1 MLQLIPYGVAAVVG
15 GFLGK
20 KYIPIIAD
28 QTFDRPPA
36 ERLPAASSPSAIE
49 FLRESITGEDSLVLA
64 TEEVPLDNRYG
75 NKVLSSE
82 HEFSRTANIS
92 LSIIEHQSSGHHLKA
107 ALWILLE
114 SMVQKELKKSLHIEF
129 GTQITRRVKINFSTD
144 PGFMVRYRVVWKQTS
159 RRGVF
164 EVKIGSEIHIIPYV
178 VTFGLSHAVESVAEG
193 AHVGQ

>member
-15 GFLGK
+15 GLLGK

-28 QTFDRPPA
+28 QTFDRPPL
-36 ERLPAASSPSAIE
+36 ERLPETASSTIE
-49 FLRESITGEDSLVLA
+49 FMRESIIGEDSIVLA

-82 HEFSRTANIS
+82 HEFTRTANIS
-92 LSIIEHQSSGHHLKA
+92 LSITDQQSFGNHFKA
-107 ALWILLE
+107 SLWIILE

-159 RRGVF
+159 RRGLF
-164 EVKIGSEIHIIPYV
+164 EIKIGSEKHIIPYV
-178 VTFGLSHAVESVAEG
+178 VTFGLSHAVESIAEG
-193 AHVGQ
+193 AHVGK